1 MPSPCQSILGG
12 VDDHVFHTK
21 FRHIELAVEACPYGR
36 KPELYKEDEMPS
48 TTAPYPALVTW
59 NGQNGLPK
67 FDAVK
72 DEDFAPAFEAA
83 LLSHEQEIDAIA
95 GNPQAPT
102 FENTVT
108 ALEIAGDELS
118 RISALFW
125 NKAGAHTNGVI
136 QALERE
142 IAPKMSRHYSK
153 IGMNEA
159 LFKRIDTLWETR
171 EALSL
176 TGEEKRVLER
186 HWKGFVRSGAKL
198 QKDRQE
204 RLAAINEEL
213 AGLGAKFGQ
222 NVLADEKSWKLLLST
237 DDELSGIPGFLR
249 DAMAGAARDHG
260 EDGKFAV
267 TLSRSIIEPFLTFS
281 ERRDLREQAFRAWVA
296 RGENGGDTD
305 NRATVRRTLELREE
319 KAQLLGYKNF
329 AAYKLDDTMAKT
341 PDAVNGLL
349 GQVWEKAVLRAGE
362 EEAELAAIIAAEG
375 KNHEV
380 MPWDWRHYAEKLR
393 AQKFSFSETELKPY
407 LQLEKIIDACFDV
420 ANRLFAIRAVEIKGV
435 AAYHPDVRVFEIRDD
450 KGDLKAMFLGDYF
463 ARPSKRSGAWM
474 SSFQSQHKL
483 PLKNGTV
490 GEIPIIYNVCNFA
503 KPAEGKPALL
513 SLDDARTLF
522 HEFGHALHGMLSD
535 VTYPSVS
542 GTGVSRD
549 FVELPSQLYEHWL
562 TVPEILEK
570 YALHYETG
578 APMPKALLDKV
589 LAAQTFNAGFST
601 VEFTSSAIV
610 DMAFHT
616 RDSVGDPMVVQ
627 GEVLSALNMPKS
639 IVMRHATPHFQHVF
653 SGDGYSA
660 GYYSY
665 MWSEVLDADAFS
677 AFEETGNPFD
687 GEMARKLKENIY
699 SVGGSIDPEEAYLA
713 FRGKMPSPDAML
725 LKRGLV

>member
-1 MPSPCQSILGG
+1 MTSTIAQYSAL
-12 VDDHVFHTK
+12 TK
-21 FRHIELAVEACPYGR
+21 WDG
-36 KPELYKEDEMPS
+36 K
-48 TTAPYPALVTW
+48 
-59 NGQNGLPK
+59 NGLPR
-67 FDAVK
+67 FEAVR
-72 DEDFAPAFEAA
+72 DEDFAGAFDAA
-83 LLSHEQEIDAIA
+83 LAVHDAEIDAIA
-95 GNPQAPT
+95 KSTDAPT
-102 FENTVT
+102 FANTIVS
-108 ALEIAGDELS
+108 LEIAGDELS
-118 RISALFW
+118 RVSALFW
-125 NKAGAHTNGVI
+125 NKAGAHTNPAI
-136 QALERE
+136 QSLERE

-159 LFKRIDTLWETR
+159 LFKRIDALWQQR
-171 EALSL
+171 DALGL

-198 QKDRQE
+198 PKDQQE

-222 NVLADEKSWKLLLST
+222 NVLADEKNWKLLLSG
-237 DDELSGIPGFLR
+237 DGELDGIPGFLR
-249 DAMAGAARDHG
+249 DAMAGAAKEHG

-296 RGENGGDTD
+296 RGENGGETD
-305 NRATVRRTLELREE
+305 NRETVKRTLALREE
-319 KAQLLGYKNF
+319 KARLLGYQSF

-341 PDAVNGLL
+341 PEAVNALL
-349 GQVWEKAVLRAGE
+349 GQVWEKAVARAGE
-362 EEAELAAIIAAEG
+362 EEAELASLITEEG

-380 MPWDWRHYAEKLR
+380 LPWDWRHYAEKLR
-393 AQKFSFSETELKPY
+393 TKKFNFSEAELKPY
-407 LQLEKIIDACFDV
+407 LQLEKIIEACFDV
-420 ANRLFAIRAVEIKGV
+420 AERLFGIRAVELKGIP
-435 AAYHPDVRVFEIRDD
+435 AYHPDVRTFEIRDD
-450 KGDLKAMFLGDYF
+450 NGNLKAMFLGDYF

-483 PLKNGTV
+483 PLKGGAV
-490 GEIPIIYNVCNFA
+490 GELPIIYNVCNFA

-522 HEFGHALHGMLSD
+522 HEFGHALHGMLSN

-570 YALHYETG
+570 YALHYETNE
-578 APMPKALLDKV
+578 PMPKALLDKV
-589 LAAQTFNAGFST
+589 LAAQTFNAGFNT
-601 VEFTSSAIV
+601 VEFTSSALV

-616 RDSVGDPMVVQ
+616 RNDVADPMAVQ
-627 GEVLSALNMPKS
+627 GEVLASLNMPKS

-665 MWSEVLDADAFS
+665 MWSEVLDADAFD

-687 GEMARKLKENIY
+687 PETASKLMDNIY
-699 SVGGSIDPEEAYLA
+699 SVGGSVDPEETYRA
-713 FRGKMPSPDAML
+713 FRGKMPSPEAML
-725 LKRGLV
+725 KKRGLVAA